1 MGRLKKRR
9 CKVTISVVDMMLGLV
24 GKQATNEV
32 IRSWTP
38 WQRESAAKWA
48 GRCHLIA
55 SDNDHLKMLKCPPHV
70 QKLPD
75 IDHGALFME
84 EMLVKHP
91 EWKKT

>member
-1 MGRLKKRR
+1 MMKRRR
-9 CKVTISVVDMMLGLV
+9 CKVTIQTVDMMLGLV
-24 GKQATNEV
+24 GKQASPEI

-55 SDNDHLKMLKCPPHV
+55 SDNDLPYLKCPPHV
-70 QKLPD
+70 KVLPD

-91 EWKKT
+91 EWKKS